1 MRKSVFIVTLTA
13 LMFSASTWAQKIAP
27 RCRTCGRKLTEC
39 QYKGHHPNKN
49 SSPNKNNKP
58 AKARPQ
64 RHSDDSAA
72 SRTIR
77 FADGIYSGV
86 NVDGVRQGYGTFK
99 YNNGDVYTG
108 WWANNKRDNTG
119 TCKYKNGDRY
129 EGNWKDDTYDGY
141 GHLTCVNGDK
151 YGGRWESGKLN
162 GYGNYRKAD
171 GSTYNGKFKDGQKD
185 GGGLLITTD
194 GDTIAGE
201 FRNDKAHGYN
211 YIRFKDGTRV
221 MLMRK
226 DDIPNGFCFTEST
239 DGNLYY
245 QYQKDGKFDG
255 PVIIIKPDK
264 TICGLIYSNGKLI
277 DSNSHK
283 IIDKKQVYYD
293 LKEPD
298 LSYIRTKPADT
309 HFGEIIYSDGGVY
322 IGDLREGMPYG
333 FGILVYVNRN
343 AYIGTVE
350 MGFREGQG
358 AYVYF
363 NSGDCYH
370 GQWHNDK
377 LNGIATLVF
386 GKDGTTCHNVYKN
399 GTYEGTAPA
408 L

>member
-64 RHSDDSAA
+64 RHTDDSSA
-72 SRTIR
+72 SRTIK
-77 FADGIYSGV
+77 FADGIYTGDSFEGM
-86 NVDGVRQGYGTFK
+86 RQGYGTFK

-108 WWANNKRDNTG
+108 TWYNNKRENEG
-119 TCKYKNGDRY
+119 TCTYNNGDTY
-129 EGNWKDDTYDGY
+129 KGYWKNDTCYQGT
-141 GHLTCVNGDK
+141 LTYANGDEYSGFWSK
-151 YGGRWESGKLN
+151 GKIYGRSK
-162 GYGNYRKAD
+162 YRKAD
-171 GSTYNGKFKDGQKD
+171 GSTYDGLFKDGKKD
-185 GGGLLITTD
+185 GGGLLITAD
-194 GDTIAGE
+194 GDTITGE

-221 MLMRK
+221 MLMCK
-226 DDIPNGFCFTEST
+226 DDIPNGFCIKEAT

-245 QYQKDGKFDG
+245 QYQKDGKFEG

-283 IIDKKQVYYD
+283 MIDKSQVYYD

-309 HFGEIIYSDGGVY
+309 HFGEVIYSDGGVY
-322 IGDLREGMPYG
+322 IGDLREGKPYG
-333 FGILVYVNRN
+333 FGILVYVNRD
-343 AYIGTVE
+343 AYIGTSE
-350 MGFREGQG
+350 NGKREGQG

-363 NSGDCYH
+363 NSGFCRY
-370 GQWHNDK
+370 GQWHNNM
-377 LNGIATLVF
+377 LNGISKLIYGRNGATQQE
-386 GKDGTTCHNVYKN
+386 VYKN
-399 GTYEGTAPA
+399 GMYVK
-408 L
+408 

>member
-13 LMFSASTWAQKIAP
+13 LMFSASLWAQKIAP

-39 QYKGHHPNKN
+39 QYKGKHPSKD

-58 AKARPQ
+58 TKARPQ
-64 RHSDDSAA
+64 RHSNNSSA
-72 SRTIR
+72 SRTIK
-77 FADGIYSGV
+77 FADGIYTGDSFEGM
-86 NVDGVRQGYGTFK
+86 RQGYGTFK

-108 WWANNKRDNTG
+108 TWYNNKRENEG
-119 TCKYKNGDRY
+119 TCTYNNGDTY
-129 EGNWKDDTYDGY
+129 KGYWKNDTCYQGT
-141 GHLTCVNGDK
+141 LTYANGDEYSGFWSK
-151 YGGRWESGKLN
+151 GKIYGRSK
-162 GYGNYRKAD
+162 YRKAD
-171 GSTYNGKFKDGQKD
+171 GSTYDGLFKDGKKD
-185 GGGLLITTD
+185 GGGLLITAD

-283 IIDKKQVYYD
+283 MIDKKQVYYD

-322 IGDLREGMPYG
+322 IGDLREGKPYG
-333 FGILVYVNRN
+333 FGILVYVNRD
-343 AYIGTVE
+343 AYIGTFE
-350 MGFREGQG
+350 NGKREGQG

-363 NSGDCYH
+363 NSGFCRY
-370 GQWHNDK
+370 GQWHNNM
-377 LNGIATLVF
+377 LNGISKLIYGRNGATQQE
-386 GKDGTTCHNVYKN
+386 VYKN
-399 GTYEGTAPA
+399 GMYVK
-408 L
+408 

>member
-1 MRKSVFIVTLTA
+1 MRKYVFIVTLTA

-64 RHSDDSAA
+64 RHSDNSSAL
-72 SRTIR
+72 RTIR

-108 WWANNKRDNTG
+108 TWYNNKRENEG
-119 TCKYKNGDRY
+119 TCTYNNGDTY
-129 EGNWKDDTYDGY
+129 KGYWKNDTCYQGT
-141 GHLTCVNGDK
+141 LTYANGDEYSGFWSK
-151 YGGRWESGKLN
+151 GKIYGRGK
-162 GYGNYRKAD
+162 YRKAD
-171 GSTYNGKFKDGQKD
+171 GSTYDGLFKDGKKD
-185 GGGLLITTD
+185 GGGLLIIAD

-283 IIDKKQVYYD
+283 MIDKYQVYYD

-298 LSYIRTKPADT
+298 LSYIRTKPSDT
-309 HFGEIIYSDGGVY
+309 HFGEIIYSNGGVY
-322 IGDLREGMPYG
+322 IGDLREGKPYG
-333 FGILVYVNRN
+333 FGIMVYANRD
-343 AYIGTVE
+343 AYIGTSE
-350 MGFREGQG
+350 NGKREGQG

-363 NSGDCYH
+363 NSGFCRY
-370 GQWHNDK
+370 GQWHNNM
-377 LNGIATLVF
+377 LNGISKLIYGRNGATQQE
-386 GKDGTTCHNVYKN
+386 VYKN
-399 GTYEGTAPA
+399 GMYVK
-408 L
+408 

>member
-13 LMFSASTWAQKIAP
+13 LMFSASLWAQKIAP

-39 QYKGHHPNKN
+39 QYKGKHPNKN

-64 RHSDDSAA
+64 RHSDNSSA

-77 FADGIYSGV
+77 FADGIYTGD
-86 NVDGVRQGYGTFK
+86 NVQGVRQGYGTFK

-108 WWANNKRDNTG
+108 TWYNNKRENEG
-119 TCKYKNGDRY
+119 TCTYKNGDTY
-129 EGNWKDDTYDGY
+129 KGYWKNDTCYQGT
-141 GHLTCVNGDK
+141 LTYANGDEYSGFWSK
-151 YGGRWESGKLN
+151 GKIYGRSK
-162 GYGNYRKAD
+162 YRKAD
-171 GSTYNGKFKDGQKD
+171 GSTYDGLFKDGKKD
-185 GGGLLITTD
+185 GGGLLITAT

-201 FRNDKAHGYN
+201 FRNDNAHGYN

-221 MLMRK
+221 MLMCK
-226 DDIPNGFCFTEST
+226 DDIPNGFCITEAT
-239 DGNLYY
+239 DGTLYY
-245 QYQKDGKFDG
+245 QYRKDGKFDG
-255 PVIIIKPDK
+255 PGIIIKPDK
-264 TICGLIYSNGKLI
+264 TICGVVYSNDKLI

-309 HFGEIIYSDGGVY
+309 HFGEIIYSDGTVY
-322 IGDLREGMPYG
+322 IGDLREGIPYG
-333 FGILVYVNRN
+333 FGILVYPNRN
-343 AYIGTVE
+343 AYIGTGE
-350 MGFREGQG
+350 MRFREGQG
-358 AYVYF
+358 AYVHF

-370 GQWHNDK
+370 GQWHNHK
-377 LNGIATLVF
+377 LNGIVTLVI
-386 GKDGTTCHNVYKN
+386 GRNGSTDHNMYKN

>member
-64 RHSDDSAA
+64 RHSDNSSAL
-72 SRTIR
+72 RTIR

-99 YNNGDVYTG
+99 YDNGDVYTG
-108 WWANNKRDNTG
+108 VWANNKRSGRG
-119 TCKYKNGDRY
+119 TCKYKNGDTY
-129 EGNWKDDTYDGY
+129 EGDWKNDTCQDGT
-141 GHLTCVNGDK
+141 LTYANGDE
-151 YGGRWESGKLN
+151 YYGRWKKGKIN
-162 GYGNYRKAD
+162 GWGKYRKAD
-171 GSTYNGKFKDGQKD
+171 GSTYEGKFKDSKKD
-185 GGGLLITTD
+185 GGGLLITAD

-221 MLMRK
+221 MLMCK
-226 DDIPNGFCFTEST
+226 DDIPNGFCIKEAT

-293 LKEPD
+293 LKEQ
-298 LSYIRTKPADT
+298 
-309 HFGEIIYSDGGVY
+309 
-322 IGDLREGMPYG
+322 IGRAH
-333 FGILVYVNRN
+333 V
-343 AYIGTVE
+343 
-350 MGFREGQG
+350 
-358 AYVYF
+358 
-363 NSGDCYH
+363 
-370 GQWHNDK
+370 
-377 LNGIATLVF
+377 
-386 GKDGTTCHNVYKN
+386 
-399 GTYEGTAPA
+399 
-408 L
+408 

>member
-64 RHSDDSAA
+64 RHSDNSSAL
-72 SRTIR
+72 RTIR

-99 YNNGDVYTG
+99 YDNGDVYTG
-108 WWANNKRDNTG
+108 VWANNKRSGRG
-119 TCKYKNGDRY
+119 TCKYKNGDTY
-129 EGNWKDDTYDGY
+129 EGDWKNDTCQDGT
-141 GHLTCVNGDK
+141 LTYANGDE
-151 YGGRWESGKLN
+151 YYGRWKKGKIN
-162 GYGNYRKAD
+162 GWGKYRKAD
-171 GSTYNGKFKDGQKD
+171 GSTYEGKFKDSKKD
-185 GGGLLITTD
+185 GGGLLITAD

-201 FRNDKAHGYN
+201 FRNDNAHGYN

-221 MLMRK
+221 MLMCK
-226 DDIPNGFCFTEST
+226 DDIPNGFCIKEAT

-322 IGDLREGMPYG
+322 IGDIREGMPYG

-377 LNGIATLVF
+377 LNGIATSVI
-386 GKDGTTCHNVYKN
+386 GKNGSTCHNVYKD
-399 GTYEGTAPA
+399 GIYGGSAPA

>member
-64 RHSDDSAA
+64 RHSDNSSAL
-72 SRTIR
+72 RTIR

-119 TCKYKNGDRY
+119 TCTYKNGDTY

-141 GHLTCVNGDK
+141 GHFTCANGDE
-151 YGGRWESGKLN
+151 YRGRWKSGKRN
-162 GYGNYRKAD
+162 GYGNCRWAD
-171 GSTYNGKFKDGQKD
+171 GTNYKGDFKDGQKD
-185 GGGLLITTD
+185 GGGLLITAD

-283 IIDKKQVYYD
+283 MIDKKQVYYD

-298 LSYIRTKPADT
+298 LSYIRTKPSDT
-309 HFGEIIYSDGGVY
+309 HFGEIIYSDGTVY
-322 IGDLREGMPYG
+322 IGDLREGQPYG
-333 FGILVYVNRN
+333 FGILVFANRD
-343 AYIGTVE
+343 AHIGTFE
-350 MGFREGQG
+350 NGLAEGQG
-358 AYVYF
+358 ASVHF
-363 NSGDCYH
+363 NNGGCYH
-370 GQWHNDK
+370 GQFHNHK
-377 LNGIATLVF
+377 LNGIATYVY
-386 GKDGTTCHNVYKN
+386 GSDGTTRQDMYKDGKIVN
-399 GTYEGTAPA
+399 
-408 L
+408 

>member
-1 MRKSVFIVTLTA
+1 MRKYVFIVTLTA

-64 RHSDDSAA
+64 RHSDNSSAL
-72 SRTIR
+72 RTIR

-141 GHLTCVNGDK
+141 GHLTYANGDE
-151 YGGRWESGKLN
+151 YGGGWENGKMN
-162 GYGNYRKAD
+162 GRGKYRKAD
-171 GSTYNGKFKDGQKD
+171 GSTYDGLFKDGKKD
-185 GGGLLITTD
+185 GGGLLITAA

-201 FRNDKAHGYN
+201 FKDDNMHGYN
-211 YIRFKDGTRV
+211 YIRFKSG
-221 MLMRK
+221 MRSMCMFK
-226 DDIPNGFCFTEST
+226 NDIQNGFCITEDT
-239 DGNLYY
+239 DGTLYY
-245 QYQKDGKFDG
+245 LYMKDGKFDG
-255 PVIIIKPDK
+255 PGIIIKPDK
-264 TICGLIYSNGKLI
+264 TICGVVYSNDKII

-283 IIDKKQVYYD
+283 MIDKKQVYYD

-309 HFGEIIYSDGGVY
+309 HFGEILYSDGGVY
-322 IGDLREGMPYG
+322 IGDLREGQPYG
-333 FGILVYVNRN
+333 FGILVFANRD
-343 AYIGTVE
+343 AHIGTFE
-350 MGFREGQG
+350 NGLAEGQG
-358 AYVYF
+358 ASVHF
-363 NSGDCYH
+363 NNGGCYH
-370 GQWHNDK
+370 GQFHNHK
-377 LNGIATLVF
+377 LNGIATYVY
-386 GKDGTTCHNVYKN
+386 GSDGTTRQDMYKN

>member
-64 RHSDDSAA
+64 RHSDDSSA
-72 SRTIR
+72 SRTIK
-77 FADGIYSGV
+77 FADGIYTGDSFEGM
-86 NVDGVRQGYGTFK
+86 RQGYGTFK

-108 WWANNKRDNTG
+108 NWYNNKRSG
-119 TCKYKNGDRY
+119 RGMCKYKNGDTY
-129 EGNWKDDTYDGY
+129 EGYWKDDTYDDY
-141 GHLTCVNGDK
+141 GHLTCANGDK
-151 YGGRWESGKLN
+151 YGGRWKSGKMN
-162 GYGNYRKAD
+162 GYGVLYLKAD
-171 GSTYNGKFKDGQKD
+171 SSTYKGSFKDGKKE
-185 GGGLLITTD
+185 GGGLLIID

-211 YIRFKDGTRV
+211 YIRFKDGTRA

-226 DDIPNGFCFTEST
+226 DAIPNGFCFTEST

-283 IIDKKQVYYD
+283 MIDKKQVYYD

-298 LSYIRTKPADT
+298 LSYIRTKPSDT
-309 HFGEIIYSDGGVY
+309 HFGEIIYSDGTVY
-322 IGDLREGMPYG
+322 IGDLREGQPYG
-333 FGILVYVNRN
+333 FGILVFANRD
-343 AYIGTVE
+343 AHIGTFE
-350 MGFREGQG
+350 NGLAEGQG
-358 AYVYF
+358 ASVHF
-363 NSGDCYH
+363 NNGGCYH
-370 GQWHNDK
+370 GQFHNHK
-377 LNGIATLVF
+377 LNGIATYVY
-386 GKDGTTCHNVYKN
+386 GSDGTTRQDMYKD
-399 GTYEGTAPA
+399 GKIVR
-408 L
+408 

>member
-13 LMFSASTWAQKIAP
+13 LMFSASLWAQKIAP

-39 QYKGHHPNKN
+39 QYKGHHPSKD
-49 SSPNKNNKP
+49 SSPEKNNKP

-64 RHSDDSAA
+64 RHSNNSSA

-77 FADGIYSGV
+77 FADGIYTGD
-86 NVDGVRQGYGTFK
+86 NVQGVRQGYGTFK

-108 WWANNKRDNTG
+108 TWYNNKRENEG
-119 TCKYKNGDRY
+119 TCTYNNGDTY
-129 EGNWKDDTYDGY
+129 KGYWKNDTCYQGT
-141 GHLTCVNGDK
+141 LTYANGDEYSGFWSK
-151 YGGRWESGKLN
+151 GKIYGRGK
-162 GYGNYRKAD
+162 YRKAD
-171 GSTYNGKFKDGQKD
+171 GSTYDGLFKDGKKD
-185 GGGLLITTD
+185 GGGLLIIAD

-211 YIRFKDGTRV
+211 YIRFKDGARV

-283 IIDKKQVYYD
+283 MIDKKQVYYD

-322 IGDLREGMPYG
+322 IGDLREGKPYG
-333 FGILVYVNRN
+333 FGILVYVNRD
-343 AYIGTVE
+343 AYIGTSE
-350 MGFREGQG
+350 NGKREGQG

-363 NSGDCYH
+363 NSGFCRY
-370 GQWHNDK
+370 GQWHNNM
-377 LNGIATLVF
+377 LNGISKLIYGRNGATQQE
-386 GKDGTTCHNVYKN
+386 VYKN
-399 GTYEGTAPA
+399 GMYVK
-408 L
+408 

>member
-13 LMFSASTWAQKIAP
+13 LMFSASLWAQKIAP

-64 RHSDDSAA
+64 RHTDDSAA
-72 SRTIR
+72 SRTIK

-119 TCKYKNGDRY
+119 TCTYKNGDRY
-129 EGNWKDDTYDGY
+129 DGNWKDDTYDGH
-141 GHLTCVNGDK
+141 GLLTCANGAE
-151 YGGRWESGKLN
+151 YEGRWKSGKMN
-162 GYGNYRKAD
+162 GYGNCRYAD

-185 GGGLLITTD
+185 GGGLLITAD

-201 FRNDKAHGYN
+201 FRNDNMHGYN
-211 YIRFKDGTRV
+211 YIRLKSGMRSMCMHKDN
-221 MLMRK
+221 
-226 DDIPNGFCFTEST
+226 IPNGFCITEET
-239 DGNLYY
+239 DGTLYY
-245 QYQKDGKFDG
+245 QCQKDGKFDG
-255 PVIIIKPDK
+255 PGIIIKPDK
-264 TICGLIYSNGKLI
+264 TICGVVYSNGRLI

-283 IIDKKQVYYD
+283 KIDMIYYD

-298 LSYIRTKPADT
+298 LSYIRTKQADT

-322 IGDLREGMPYG
+322 IGDLRDDKPKG
-333 FGILVYVNRN
+333 FGILIYNNRN
-343 AYIGTVE
+343 IYIGTSE
-350 MGFREGQG
+350 NGHREGQG
-358 AYVYF
+358 AYVDF
-363 NSGDCYH
+363 NNGDCYY
-370 GQWHNDK
+370 GQWHNGQF
-377 LNGIATLVF
+377 NGIITCINGNNGATNQ
-386 GKDGTTCHNVYKN
+386 KVYKN
-399 GTYEGTAPA
+399 GHYVN
-408 L
+408 

>member
-1 MRKSVFIVTLTA
+1 MRKYVFIVTLTA
-13 LMFSASTWAQKIAP
+13 LMFSVSTWAQKIAP

-64 RHSDDSAA
+64 RHSDNSSAL
-72 SRTIR
+72 RTIR

-108 WWANNKRDNTG
+108 VWANNKRDGYG
-119 TCKYKNGDRY
+119 TCKYKNGDTY
-129 EGNWKDDTYDGY
+129 EGYWKNDTCQDGT
-141 GHLTCVNGDK
+141 LTYANGDEYK
-151 YGGRWESGKLN
+151 GRWKKGKIN
-162 GYGNYRKAD
+162 GWGKYRKAD
-171 GSTYNGKFKDGQKD
+171 GSTYEGKFKDSKKD
-185 GGGLLITTD
+185 GGGLLITAT

-201 FRNDKAHGYN
+201 FRNDKAHGYH
-211 YIRFKDGTRV
+211 YIRFKSG
-221 MLMRK
+221 MRSMCMHK

-264 TICGLIYSNGKLI
+264 TICGMIYSNDKLI

-309 HFGEIIYSDGGVY
+309 HFGEIIYKDGGVY
-322 IGDLREGMPYG
+322 IGDIREGMPYG

-377 LNGIATLVF
+377 LNGIATSVI
-386 GKDGTTCHNVYKN
+386 GKNGSTCHNVYKD
-399 GTYEGTAPA
+399 GIYGGSAPA

>member
-64 RHSDDSAA
+64 RHSDNSSAL
-72 SRTIR
+72 RTIR

-108 WWANNKRDNTG
+108 VWANNKRDGYG
-119 TCKYKNGDRY
+119 TCKYKNGDTY
-129 EGNWKDDTYDGY
+129 EGYWKNDTCQDGT
-141 GHLTCVNGDK
+141 LTYANGDE
-151 YGGRWESGKLN
+151 YNGRWKKGKIN
-162 GYGNYRKAD
+162 GWGKYRKAD
-171 GSTYNGKFKDGQKD
+171 GSTYEGKFKDSKKD
-185 GGGLLITTD
+185 GGGLLITAD

-201 FRNDKAHGYN
+201 FRNDNAHGYN

-309 HFGEIIYSDGGVY
+309 HFGEIIYKDGGVY

-333 FGILVYVNRN
+333 FGILVYVNRD

-350 MGFREGQG
+350 MGFPEGQG
-358 AYVYF
+358 ALVYL
-363 NSGDCYH
+363 NSGGCYH
-370 GQWHNDK
+370 GQWHNNK
-377 LNGIATLVF
+377 LNGIATYVY
-386 GKDGTTCHNVYKN
+386 GSDGTTRQDMYKD
-399 GTYEGTAPA
+399 GKIVR
-408 L
+408 

>member
-64 RHSDDSAA
+64 RHSDNSSAL
-72 SRTIR
+72 RTIR

-108 WWANNKRDNTG
+108 NWYNNKRSG
-119 TCKYKNGDRY
+119 RGMCKYKNGDSY
-129 EGNWKDDTYDGY
+129 EGDWKNDTCQDGT
-141 GHLTCVNGDK
+141 LTYANGDE
-151 YGGRWESGKLN
+151 YSGRWKKGKIN
-162 GYGNYRKAD
+162 GRGKYRKAD
-171 GSTYNGKFKDGQKD
+171 GSTYEGKFKDSKKD
-185 GGGLLITTD
+185 GGGLLITAA

-283 IIDKKQVYYD
+283 MIDKKQVYYD

-298 LSYIRTKPADT
+298 LSYIRTKPSDT

-322 IGDLREGMPYG
+322 IGDLREGKPYG
-333 FGILVYVNRN
+333 YGIMVYVNRD

-350 MGFREGQG
+350 NGLREGQG

-363 NSGDCYH
+363 NSGDCYY
-370 GQWHNDK
+370 GQRHNNK
-377 LNGIATLVF
+377 LNGIATSVI
-386 GKDGTTCHNVYKN
+386 GKYGSTYHNVYKN

>member
-49 SSPNKNNKP
+49 SSPNKDNKP

-64 RHSDDSAA
+64 RHSDNSSAL
-72 SRTIR
+72 RTIR

-99 YNNGDVYTG
+99 YDNGDVYTG
-108 WWANNKRDNTG
+108 VWANNKRSGRG
-119 TCKYKNGDRY
+119 TCKYKNGDTY
-129 EGNWKDDTYDGY
+129 EGDWKNDTCQDGT
-141 GHLTCVNGDK
+141 LTYANGDE
-151 YGGRWESGKLN
+151 YYGRWKKGKIN
-162 GYGNYRKAD
+162 GWGKYRKAD
-171 GSTYNGKFKDGQKD
+171 GSTYEGKFKDSKKD
-185 GGGLLITTD
+185 GGGLLITAA

-201 FRNDKAHGYN
+201 FKDDNMHGYN
-211 YIRFKDGTRV
+211 YIRLKDGTRILG
-221 MLMRK
+221 MFK
-226 DDIPNGFCFTEST
+226 NDIQNGFHISEGTN
-239 DGNLYY
+239 GNLSYLY
-245 QYQKDGKFDG
+245 MKDGKFDG
-255 PVIIIKPDK
+255 PGIVIKPDK
-264 TICGLIYSNGKLI
+264 TICGVIYSNDNII

-322 IGDLREGMPYG
+322 IGDIREGMPYG

-377 LNGIATLVF
+377 LNGIATSVI
-386 GKDGTTCHNVYKN
+386 GKNGSTCHNVYKD
-399 GTYEGTAPA
+399 GIYGGSAPA

>member
-13 LMFSASTWAQKIAP
+13 LMISASTWAQKIAS

-58 AKARPQ
+58 AKVRPQ
-64 RHSDDSAA
+64 RHTDNSSAL
-72 SRTIR
+72 RTIR

-108 WWANNKRDNTG
+108 NWYNNKRSGRG
-119 TCKYKNGDRY
+119 TCKYKNGDTY
-129 EGNWKDDTYDGY
+129 EGDWKNDTCQDGT
-141 GHLTCVNGDK
+141 LTYANGDE
-151 YGGRWESGKLN
+151 YYGRWKKGKIN
-162 GYGNYRKAD
+162 GWGKYRKAD
-171 GSTYNGKFKDGQKD
+171 GSTYEGKFKDSKKD
-185 GGGLLITTD
+185 GGGLLITAD

-283 IIDKKQVYYD
+283 MIDKYQVYYD

-322 IGDLREGMPYG
+322 IGDLREGKPYG
-333 FGILVYVNRN
+333 FGIMVYPNRN
-343 AYIGTVE
+343 AHIGTFE
-350 MGFREGQG
+350 NGLAEGQG

-363 NSGDCYH
+363 NSGNCYH
-370 GQWHNDK
+370 GQWHNHK
-377 LNGIATLVF
+377 LNGIATSVI
-386 GKDGTTCHNVYKN
+386 GKNGSTWHNVYKD
-399 GTYEGTAPA
+399 GIYGGSAPA

>member
-64 RHSDDSAA
+64 RHSDNSSA

-77 FADGIYSGV
+77 FADGIYTGD
-86 NVDGVRQGYGTFK
+86 NVQGVRQGYGTFK

-108 WWANNKRDNTG
+108 TWYNNKRENEG
-119 TCKYKNGDRY
+119 TCTYKNGDTY
-129 EGNWKDDTYDGY
+129 KGYWKNDTCYQGT
-141 GHLTCVNGDK
+141 LTYANGDEYSGFWSK
-151 YGGRWESGKLN
+151 GKIYGRSK
-162 GYGNYRKAD
+162 YRKAD
-171 GSTYNGKFKDGQKD
+171 GSTYDGLFKDGKKD
-185 GGGLLITTD
+185 GGGLLITAT

-201 FRNDKAHGYN
+201 FKNDKMHGYN
-211 YIRFKDGTRV
+211 YIRLKDGARI
-221 MLMRK
+221 MGMFK
-226 DDIPNGFCFTEST
+226 NDIQNGFHISEGTN
-239 DGNLYY
+239 GNLCYLY
-245 QYQKDGKFDG
+245 MKDGKFDG
-255 PVIIIKPDK
+255 PGIIIKPDK
-264 TICGLIYSNGKLI
+264 TICGVVYSNDKLI

-309 HFGEIIYSDGGVY
+309 HFGEIIYKDGGVY

-333 FGILVYVNRN
+333 FGILVYVNRD

-358 AYVYF
+358 AYVYL

-370 GQWHNDK
+370 GQRHNDK
-377 LNGIATLVF
+377 LNGIVTLVI
-386 GKDGTTCHNVYKN
+386 GRNGSTDHNMYKN
-399 GTYEGTAPA
+399 GTYEGIAPA

>member
-13 LMFSASTWAQKIAP
+13 LMFSASLWAQKIAP

-39 QYKGHHPNKN
+39 QYKGHHPSKD
-49 SSPNKNNKP
+49 SSPEKNNKP

-64 RHSDDSAA
+64 RHSDNSSAL
-72 SRTIR
+72 RTIR

-86 NVDGVRQGYGTFK
+86 NVQGVRQGYGTFK

-108 WWANNKRDNTG
+108 TWYNNKRENEG
-119 TCKYKNGDRY
+119 TCTYNNGDTY
-129 EGNWKDDTYDGY
+129 KGYWKNDTCYQGT
-141 GHLTCVNGDK
+141 LTYANGDEYSGFWSK
-151 YGGRWESGKLN
+151 GKIYGRSK
-162 GYGNYRKAD
+162 YRKAD
-171 GSTYNGKFKDGQKD
+171 GSTYDGLFKDGKKD
-185 GGGLLITTD
+185 GGGLLITAD

-245 QYQKDGKFDG
+245 QYQNDGKFDG

-283 IIDKKQVYYD
+283 MIDKSQVYYD

-322 IGDLREGMPYG
+322 IGDLREGKPYG
-333 FGILVYVNRN
+333 FGILVYVNRD
-343 AYIGTVE
+343 AYIGTFE
-350 MGFREGQG
+350 NGKREGQG

-363 NSGDCYH
+363 NSGFCRY
-370 GQWHNDK
+370 GQWHNNM
-377 LNGIATLVF
+377 LNGISKLIYGRNGATQQE
-386 GKDGTTCHNVYKN
+386 VYKN
-399 GTYEGTAPA
+399 GMYVK
-408 L
+408 

>member
-64 RHSDDSAA
+64 RHSDNSSAL
-72 SRTIR
+72 RTIR

-119 TCKYKNGDRY
+119 TCTYKNGDTY

-141 GHLTCVNGDK
+141 GHFTCANGDE
-151 YGGRWESGKLN
+151 YRGRWKSGKRN
-162 GYGNYRKAD
+162 GYGNCRWAD
-171 GSTYNGKFKDGQKD
+171 GTTYKGDFKDGQKD
-185 GGGLLITTD
+185 GGGLLITAD

-309 HFGEIIYSDGGVY
+309 HFGEIIYSDGTVY
-322 IGDLREGMPYG
+322 IGDLREGQPYG
-333 FGILVYVNRN
+333 FGILVFANRD
-343 AYIGTVE
+343 AHIGTFE
-350 MGFREGQG
+350 NGLAEGQG
-358 AYVYF
+358 ASVHF
-363 NSGDCYH
+363 NNGGCYH
-370 GQWHNDK
+370 GQFHNHK
-377 LNGIATLVF
+377 LNGIATYVY
-386 GKDGTTCHNVYKN
+386 GSDGTTRQDMYKDGKIVN
-399 GTYEGTAPA
+399 
-408 L
+408 

>member
-64 RHSDDSAA
+64 RHSGNSSA

-77 FADGIYSGV
+77 FADGIYTGETV
-86 NVDGVRQGYGTFK
+86 KGVRDGIGTFK

-108 WWANNKRDNTG
+108 AWTNNKRDCYG
-119 TCKYKNGDRY
+119 TCKYKNGDTY
-129 EGNWKDDTYDGY
+129 EGYWKNDTCQDGT
-141 GHLTCVNGDK
+141 LTYANGDK
-151 YGGRWESGKLN
+151 YSGYWSKGKIYGRGK
-162 GYGNYRKAD
+162 YRKAD
-171 GSTYNGKFKDGQKD
+171 GTTYKGDFKDGQKD
-185 GGGLLITTD
+185 GGGLLITAD

-283 IIDKKQVYYD
+283 IIDKVYYD

-298 LSYIRTKPADT
+298 LSYIRTKPSDT
-309 HFGEIIYSDGGVY
+309 HFGEILYCDGGVY
-322 IGDLREGMPYG
+322 IGDIREVYRYG
-333 FGILVYVNRN
+333 FGIVIYNNRN
-343 AYIGTVE
+343 IYIGTFDE
-350 MGFREGQG
+350 NGLREGQG
-358 AYVYF
+358 AFVYF
-363 NSGDCYH
+363 NSGDCYY
-370 GQWHNDK
+370 GQWHNNK
-377 LNGIATLVF
+377 LNGRGTIVY
-386 GKDGTTCHNVYKN
+386 GKDGTTRQDMYKN

>member
-13 LMFSASTWAQKIAP
+13 LMFSASLWAQKIAP

-39 QYKGHHPNKN
+39 QYKGHHPSKD
-49 SSPNKNNKP
+49 SSPEKNNKP

-64 RHSDDSAA
+64 RHSNNSSA

-77 FADGIYSGV
+77 FADGIYTGD
-86 NVDGVRQGYGTFK
+86 NVQGVRQGTGTFK

-108 WWANNKRDNTG
+108 TWYNNKRENEG
-119 TCKYKNGDRY
+119 TCTYNNGDTY
-129 EGNWKDDTYDGY
+129 KGYWKNDTCYQGT
-141 GHLTCVNGDK
+141 LTYANGDEYSGFWSK
-151 YGGRWESGKLN
+151 GKIYGRGK
-162 GYGNYRKAD
+162 YRKAD
-171 GSTYNGKFKDGQKD
+171 GSTYDGLFKDGKKD
-185 GGGLLITTD
+185 GGGLLIIAD

-211 YIRFKDGTRV
+211 YIRFKDGARV

-283 IIDKKQVYYD
+283 MIDKKQVYYD

-322 IGDLREGMPYG
+322 IGDLREGKPYG
-333 FGILVYVNRN
+333 FGILVYVNRD
-343 AYIGTVE
+343 AYIGTSE
-350 MGFREGQG
+350 NGKREGQG

-363 NSGDCYH
+363 NSGFCRY
-370 GQWHNDK
+370 GQWHNNM
-377 LNGIATLVF
+377 LNGISKLIYGRNGATQQE
-386 GKDGTTCHNVYKN
+386 VYKN
-399 GTYEGTAPA
+399 GMYVK
-408 L
+408 

>member
-1 MRKSVFIVTLTA
+1 MRKSVFIVTFTA
-13 LMFSASTWAQKIAP
+13 LMISASTWAQKIAP

-64 RHSDDSAA
+64 RHSGNSSA

-77 FADGIYSGV
+77 FADGIYTGETV
-86 NVDGVRQGYGTFK
+86 KGVRDGIGTFK

-108 WWANNKRDNTG
+108 AWTNNKRDCYG
-119 TCKYKNGDRY
+119 TCKYKNGDTY
-129 EGNWKDDTYDGY
+129 EGYWKNDTCQDGT
-141 GHLTCVNGDK
+141 LTYANGDK
-151 YGGRWESGKLN
+151 YSGYWSKGKIYGRGK
-162 GYGNYRKAD
+162 YRKAD
-171 GSTYNGKFKDGQKD
+171 GTTYKGDFKDGQKD
-185 GGGLLITTD
+185 GGGLLITAD

-283 IIDKKQVYYD
+283 IIDKVYYD

-298 LSYIRTKPADT
+298 LSYIRTKPSDT
-309 HFGEIIYSDGGVY
+309 HFGEILYCDGGVY
-322 IGDLREGMPYG
+322 IGDIREVYRYG
-333 FGILVYVNRN
+333 FGIVIYNNRN
-343 AYIGTVE
+343 IYIGTFDE
-350 MGFREGQG
+350 NGLREGQG
-358 AYVYF
+358 AFVYF
-363 NSGDCYH
+363 NSGDCYY
-370 GQWHNDK
+370 GQWHNNK
-377 LNGIATLVF
+377 LNGRGTIVY
-386 GKDGTTCHNVYKN
+386 GKDGTTRQDMYKN

>member
-64 RHSDDSAA
+64 RHTDDSAA
-72 SRTIR
+72 SRTIK

-108 WWANNKRDNTG
+108 TWYNNKRENEG
-119 TCKYKNGDRY
+119 TCTYNNGDTY
-129 EGNWKDDTYDGY
+129 KGYWKNDTCYQGT
-141 GHLTCVNGDK
+141 LTYANGDEYSGFWSK
-151 YGGRWESGKLN
+151 GKIYGRGK
-162 GYGNYRKAD
+162 YRKAD
-171 GSTYNGKFKDGQKD
+171 GSTYDGLFKDGKKD
-185 GGGLLITTD
+185 GGGLLIIAD

-211 YIRFKDGTRV
+211 YIRFKDGARV

-322 IGDLREGMPYG
+322 IGDIREGMPYG
-333 FGILVYVNRN
+333 FGILVYVNRD
-343 AYIGTVE
+343 AYIGTSE
-350 MGFREGQG
+350 NGKREGQG

-363 NSGDCYH
+363 NSGFCRY
-370 GQWHNDK
+370 GQWHNNM
-377 LNGIATLVF
+377 LNGISKLIYGRNGATQQE
-386 GKDGTTCHNVYKN
+386 VYKN
-399 GTYEGTAPA
+399 GMYVK
-408 L
+408 

>member
-13 LMFSASTWAQKIAP
+13 LMFSASLWAQKIAP

-64 RHSDDSAA
+64 RHTDDSSAL
-72 SRTIR
+72 RTIR

-86 NVDGVRQGYGTFK
+86 NVEGVRQGYGTFK

-108 WWANNKRDNTG
+108 TWYNNKRENEG
-119 TCKYKNGDRY
+119 TCTYNNGDTY
-129 EGNWKDDTYDGY
+129 KGYWKNDTCYQGT
-141 GHLTCVNGDK
+141 LTYANGDEYSGFWSK
-151 YGGRWESGKLN
+151 GKIYGRSK
-162 GYGNYRKAD
+162 YRKAD
-171 GSTYNGKFKDGQKD
+171 GSTYDGLFKDGKKD
-185 GGGLLITTD
+185 GGGLLITAD

-211 YIRFKDGTRV
+211 YIRYKDGTRV
-221 MLMRK
+221 MLMCK

-283 IIDKKQVYYD
+283 MIDKKQVYYD

-322 IGDLREGMPYG
+322 IGDLREGKPYG
-333 FGILVYVNRN
+333 FGILVYVNRD
-343 AYIGTVE
+343 AYIGTFE
-350 MGFREGQG
+350 NGLREGQG

-363 NSGDCYH
+363 NSGFCRY
-370 GQWHNDK
+370 GQWHNNM
-377 LNGIATLVF
+377 LNGISKLIYGRNGATQQE
-386 GKDGTTCHNVYKN
+386 VYKN
-399 GTYEGTAPA
+399 GMYVK
-408 L
+408 